1 MEEQE
6 KRTPKDALKV
16 KQEDSSTEDYT
27 LVKGILVLGAFY
39 LAWDVIDQRTGFAS
53 APILFGF
60 TPDQI
65 LVFAFIAFWVAVGIA
80 CLALKLKGRR

>member
-27 LVKGILVLGAFY
+27 LVKGILVLGVLY

-53 APILFGF
+53 APLLFGF

-65 LVFAFIAFWVAVGIA
+65 LTFAFIAFWAAAGIA
-80 CLALKLKGRR
+80 CLVLKLKER